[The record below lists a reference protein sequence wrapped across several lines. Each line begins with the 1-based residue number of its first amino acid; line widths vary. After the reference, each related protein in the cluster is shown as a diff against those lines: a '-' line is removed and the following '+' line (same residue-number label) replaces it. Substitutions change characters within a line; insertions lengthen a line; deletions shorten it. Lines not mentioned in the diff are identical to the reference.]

1 MRNPRLATRYAKA
14 LLDFSIEK
22 KQEDVAL
29 ADIKWLDAVCTS
41 NKDFL
46 NLLKSPIIKAE
57 TKNKI
62 VKQVATGNI
71 SELTLS
77 FLTLLITKGR
87 EISLKEIC
95 GAFITQYNTLKNIH
109 VATLTTASI
118 ISDKVKQAIVNK
130 VKQVS
135 GQDNIQLIEK
145 INPALIGGF
154 VLELGDKMIDAS
166 IAHDLHVV
174 AQQFKKNDFIY
185 NIR

>member
-1 MRNPRLATRYAKA
+1 MRNPRLAARYAKA

-22 KQEDVAL
+22 KQEDTAL
-29 ADIKWLDAVCTS
+29 ADIQWLNKVCTT

-57 TKNKI
+57 TKNNI
-62 VKQVATGNI
+62 VKKVATGNI

-77 FLTLLITKGR
+77 FITLLISKGR
-87 EISLKEIC
+87 EISLQEIC
-95 GAFITQYNTLKNIH
+95 TAFVDQYNVYKNIH
-109 VATLTTASI
+109 VATLTTATTV
-118 ISDKVKQAIVNK
+118 SDAVKQAIVKK

-135 GQDNIQLIEK
+135 GQENIQLVEK
-145 INPALIGGF
+145 VNPALIGGF